1 MPELSLYDD
10 AVVHYASSERFERI
24 SVSVEVDGNPRFSPD
39 EITDDIASYLSQF
52 NIQYVPRD
60 DDQISGAAHLDLK
73 FVRNGQLYS
82 IDSML
87 TAADGRLV
95 ENVTLYHDAGNSDTK
110 ATQQQLASLV
120 IELITNVVLVG
131 ILVILGPL
139 IKRFGRAYAGDV
151 FRANPRTG
159 KSYLVLMDVAY
170 YLIFTAYILFTIRFE
185 PQLGWERSVAAQLQD
200 EVVRVAG
207 MLLLMG
213 ILHGLN
219 VLSLPLIGR
228 LLGMSRQLEEDTP
241 ATSR

>member
-1 MPELSLYDD
+1 MSWW
-10 AVVHYASSERFERI
+10 
-24 SVSVEVDGNPRFSPD
+24 
-39 EITDDIASYLSQF
+39 
-52 NIQYVPRD
+52 
-60 DDQISGAAHLDLK
+60 
-73 FVRNGQLYS
+73 
-82 IDSML
+82 
-87 TAADGRLV
+87 
-95 ENVTLYHDAGNSDTK
+95 
-110 ATQQQLASLV
+110 V
-120 IELITNVVLVG
+120 IELITNVVLVA

-185 PQLGWERSVAAQLQD
+185 PQPGWENSVAAQIQD

-241 ATSR
+241 AASG